1 MVNEEFDQSWIEK
14 FEQEEKYYNMFYPEE
29 IQKIKITFFYIDSN
43 NALEKIKETKFNL
56 QKSNIISKDEIAKLI
71 KENEIVDEK
80 KYNHDSIFVFNFS
93 LNNEELKT
101 FLKSKNEYNFT
112 KTISSMDNFKLQSTI
127 NYLHEVNNLYFV
139 FKEQIKKTSGHTK
152 KIKFNLLKRR
162 TRRKR

>member
-1 MVNEEFDQSWIEK
+1 MVKEDFDLSWIEK
-14 FEQEEKYYNMFYPEE
+14 FEEEEKYYNMFYPEE

-43 NALEKIKETKFNL
+43 NSLEKIKETKLNL
-56 QKSNIISKDEIAKLI
+56 HKSNIISKDEIAKLI

-80 KYNHDSIFVFNFS
+80 KYNYDSILVFNFC

-112 KTISSMDNFKLQSTI
+112 KTISNMDSFELQSTI
-127 NYLHEVNNLYFV
+127 NYLHEVNNIYFV
-139 FKEQIKKTSGHTK
+139 FKEPAKKTNNHTK
-152 KIKFNLLKRR
+152 KIKFSLLNRK